1 MTGISMPN
9 GEQELANLSLLCG
22 KVFGHENFLTIIA
35 RISKT
40 ASNQG
45 KYFAPSC
52 DFVVCYAKNKSH
64 ISTSDFYDE
73 VDEDLYAKED
83 EKGRYR
89 DDIALFQSSLETRLN
104 LRYYIQCPDGSL
116 VIPPGSTLPQQKKE
130 GVPVSIFK
138 ETKKSP
144 LLDQD
149 GTRSKYNV
157 YVKSYLET
165 RKDKGVKPR
174 NFLIDKNFL
183 NRRGTDYLKTL
194 GLDFPY
200 SKPKELI
207 IHLLEKV
214 HLAKDA
220 IVLDFFAGSGTTGEA
235 VLELNREEKSQR
247 KFILCTNNE
256 GQIAEEVCYPRL
268 RKVIK
273 GYVKKNKA
281 DEMIKGLEGNLQYFQ
296 TDLISVENLL
306 NISDEKRHE
315 LTEKAG

>member
-1 MTGISMPN
+1 
-9 GEQELANLSLLCG
+9 
-22 KVFGHENFLTIIA
+22 
-35 RISKT
+35 
-40 ASNQG
+40 
-45 KYFAPSC
+45 
-52 DFVVCYAKNKSH
+52 
-64 ISTSDFYDE
+64 
-73 VDEDLYAKED
+73 
-83 EKGRYR
+83 
-89 DDIALFQSSLETRLN
+89 
-104 LRYYIQCPDGSL
+104 
-116 VIPPGSTLPQQKKE
+116 
-130 GVPVSIFK
+130 
-138 ETKKSP
+138 
-144 LLDQD
+144 
-149 GTRSKYNV
+149 
-157 YVKSYLET
+157 VKSYLET

-174 NFLIDKNFL
+174 NFLIDKKFL

-235 VLELNREEKSQR
+235 VLELNKEEKSQR

-268 RKVIK
+268 EKVIK
-273 GYVKKNKA
+273 GYIKKNKA
-281 DEMIKGLEGNLQYFQ
+281 NETIKGLGSNLQYFQ
-296 TDLISVENLL
+296 TDLISVEKLT